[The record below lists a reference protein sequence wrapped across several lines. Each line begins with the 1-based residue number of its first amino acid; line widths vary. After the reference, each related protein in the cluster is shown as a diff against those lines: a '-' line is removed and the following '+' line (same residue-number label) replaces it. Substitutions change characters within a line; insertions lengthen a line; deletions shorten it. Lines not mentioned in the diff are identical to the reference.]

1 MKRERASR
9 VNRLLA
15 VWLCLCLFISGAAQ
29 AATVRETGSVEKP
42 QQFPAEGYIHA
53 EISSTVKAEGDG
65 FGYTAQETYIP
76 VAVSQDQTVYAHLD
90 FLADKLGMK
99 VSYFGQTAR
108 LDTFESAVLM
118 KLGEREYGYVNS
130 LYQFCVEGAAAP
142 ALLNGIWYVPLDAVL
157 NMTGCEAVY
166 TKEDIR
172 GKKILSLALPQRD
185 LEDELAL
192 FYRNRSRYPFSYAE
206 LGYSEQIAEE
216 MKDDKFVQQ
225 FLYRFGSL
233 NPEALMYAV
242 VCIGDIPAKK
252 NGNSMWDRK
261 AGVDT
266 GFDKESIMENMYLDA
281 YMECLL
287 QEDEAILQQTVKE
300 TLENTDQFVAV
311 AEMLSDVNGLSG
323 DKLIGR
329 TKSVL
334 EAYTDINM
342 KKLDGALKTAGTLDK
357 IYTPAKWLT
366 GILFTRYQYENS
378 SRFEVEAANDFLACK
393 DDLVRIWVNSSGLMR
408 QQFGVQEDTQEYLGD
423 YQYYQIEKNISAYD
437 LYTTEAAVYS
447 EYYEEHPVGISG
459 ETLLL
464 ELKKNIDATM
474 RYCVENAITLPNGV
488 LGWLGVR
495 EKLLGAA
502 AGKTLG
508 VVALVS
514 SVWEWGGKVFFG
526 EQLEAGENFL
536 AGAFGITYQKDSTGV
551 ILDRTE
557 SIRGGWNKD
566 PDRTQLRN
574 LLYHAAKS
582 CLAARKMG
590 CDACEGIIGNENE
603 TLKEQEE
610 IQEELT
616 QMCARLKRTPYVMYR
631 TPSQYQ
637 SLIGVPRDHAPN
649 VLYNIVELSGQ
660 VLDWENEAP
669 AANVRIEITSEEGE
683 VLAKAVTD
691 KEGKFVS
698 TVQMELVNLKSD
710 EPVIRP
716 LTLHMFYKKYPEVL
730 ESVQVECFHKY
741 EVEGL
746 HVGYR
751 KENKLVYLIG
761 AREENKKTVV
771 DALEIFL
778 AEDCIYLEVPDW
790 NGDVYPTY
798 GPMPGEMELASDMIS
813 LQLDKGLAI
822 HTVYNQVMPPDDI
835 MGQLMGEI
843 YKEYIP
849 EAEPLLQDEL
859 RTASDIQS
867 FIDTYCEINGE
878 YPAFEV
884 STVNSIIK
892 DIDAVFVVAP
902 SGEGLGVPEKQKRED
917 E

>member
-1 MKRERASR
+1 MKRERKSR

-15 VWLCLCLFISGAAQ
+15 MWLCLCLFLSSTAQ

-42 QQFPAEGYIHA
+42 LQFPAEGYIHA
-53 EISSTVKAEGDG
+53 EISRTVKAEGDG
-65 FGYTAQETYIP
+65 FGYTTQETYIP

-90 FLADKLGMK
+90 FLAGKLDMK

-108 LDTFESAVLM
+108 LDTYESAVLM
-118 KLGEREYGYVNS
+118 KLGDREYGYVNS
-130 LYQFCVEGAAAP
+130 LYQFCVEGTAAP
-142 ALLNGIWYVPLDAVL
+142 ALFNGAWYVPLDAVL

-166 TKEDIR
+166 TKEDVR

-192 FYRNRSRYPFSYAE
+192 FYRNRSRYPFSYAQ

-216 MKDDKFVQQ
+216 MKEDRFVQQ
-225 FLYRFGSL
+225 FLYRLGSL
-233 NPEALMYAV
+233 KPEALMYAI

-252 NGNSMWDRK
+252 GGSFPRDQRAGAETFDR
-261 AGVDT
+261 
-266 GFDKESIMENMYLDA
+266 EMIMENMYLDA

-287 QEDEAILQQTVKE
+287 REDEAILQETVKE

-311 AEMLSDVNGLSG
+311 AEMLSDANGLSD
-323 DKLIGR
+323 DKLISR

-342 KKLDGALKTAGTLDK
+342 KKLDGALKTAGTLDR

-378 SRFEVEAANDFLACK
+378 SRFEVEAAKEFFECK
-393 DDLVRIWVNSSGLMR
+393 DEIVRLEVNPSAPMLR
-408 QQFGVQEDTQEYLGD
+408 QFDVTEDTQEYLGD
-423 YQYYQIEKNISAYD
+423 YQYSRIEKIISAYD

-447 EYYEEHPVGISG
+447 EYYEEHPVGLSG
-459 ETLLL
+459 DALLL
-464 ELKKNIDATM
+464 ELKKNVDATV
-474 RYCVENAITLPNGV
+474 RYCIDNAITLPYSV

-502 AGKTLG
+502 AGKALG

-526 EQLEAGENFL
+526 EELNAGESFL
-536 AGAFGITYQKDSTGV
+536 AGAFGVTYQKDSMAVITGR
-551 ILDRTE
+551 IE
-557 SIRGGWNKD
+557 SIRNGWNTD
-566 PDRTQLRN
+566 PDRTQLRD

-582 CLAARKMG
+582 CLAAGKMG
-590 CDACEGIIGNENE
+590 CDACEGIIGAGNEAF
-603 TLKEQEE
+603 KRQEE

-616 QMCARLKRTPYVMYR
+616 QMCARLKRTPYVIYR
-631 TPSQYQ
+631 TPSQYD
-637 SLIGVPRDHAPN
+637 SLIDVSRDHAPN

-669 AANVRIEITSEEGE
+669 AANVRIEITSEEGA
-683 VLAKAVTD
+683 VLAEAVTD
-691 KEGKFVS
+691 KEGRFVS
-698 TVQMELVNLKSD
+698 TVQMELVDLESD
-710 EPVIRP
+710 EPVNRP

-730 ESVQVECFHKY
+730 ESIQVECFHKY

-761 AREENKKTVV
+761 AREENRKTVV

-822 HTVYNQVMPPDDI
+822 HTVYNQVMPSDDL
-835 MGQLMGEI
+835 MGQLMGEL
-843 YKEYIP
+843 YREYIP
-849 EAEPLLQDEL
+849 EVEPLLQDEL

-867 FIDTYCEINGE
+867 FIDTYCDINGE
-878 YPAFEV
+878 YPAFKV

-902 SGEGLGVPEKQKRED
+902 SGEGLGVPEKQKEG
-917 E
+917 